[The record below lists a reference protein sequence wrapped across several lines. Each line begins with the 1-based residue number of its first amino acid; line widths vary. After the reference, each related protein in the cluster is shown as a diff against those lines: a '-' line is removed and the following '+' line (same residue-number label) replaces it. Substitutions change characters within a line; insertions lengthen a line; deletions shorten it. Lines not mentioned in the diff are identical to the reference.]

1 MEAGKATCM
10 LHFKSDAKLTS
21 EEFVKVFKEF
31 DKDGKN
37 ISHPVFQIQ

>member
-31 DKDGKN
+31 DKDGEN
-37 ISHPVFQIQ
+37 ISYPVFQIQ